1 MARAAAVQFGSP
13 AYNGGES
20 IPRQQCMVRKIPDG
34 KAGGAG
40 SNRTSRTVTE
50 AIFGDKR
57 SGRDRR
63 EQQTSVTESRRTVS
77 DRRKAGRGAQAAWWL
92 ERDYVESHHFVQ
104 KSSSSRPRKRDDTPT
119 GE

>member
-1 MARAAAVQFGSP
+1 
-13 AYNGGES
+13 
-20 IPRQQCMVRKIPDG
+20 MVRKIPDG

-40 SNRTSRTVTE
+40 STRSSRTDTE
-50 AIFGDKR
+50 SIFGDKR

-63 EQQTSVTESRRTVS
+63 EQQTSVTESRRQVS

-104 KSSSSRPRKRDDTPT
+104 KSSSAKTRKRDDTPN
-119 GE
+119 GK

>member
-1 MARAAAVQFGSP
+1 MAGAVTVQSGP
-13 AYNGGES
+13 AAYNATES

-34 KAGGAG
+34 KTGSAG
-40 SNRTSRTVTE
+40 SGRTPRTDTE
-50 AIFGDKR
+50 GIFGDKR

-63 EQQTSVTESRRTVS
+63 EQQASVTESRRTAS
-77 DRRKAGRGAQAAWWL
+77 DRRKAGRGTQAAWWL

-104 KSSSSRPRKRDDTPT
+104 KSSSAKTRKRDDTPN